1 MMPHMRVL
9 VAALALAMIAGAQ
22 NKKGGG
28 PQPEFIREGQALM
41 RQGQREAAL
50 KIYEAELAKSPDSIP
65 ALNASAIALEF
76 LGRTKEARER
86 FEKAAELAST
96 PAAKNQQRRYV
107 MMSYA
112 FDGDCAGA
120 SRHVQPLIDY
130 WTGVGDAYQQGEM
143 ANELAR
149 VCIDAGDLNTA
160 EKWYRAGT
168 RLGLAEKE
176 IAPDRKALWEF
187 RLEHALARL
196 AARRGKA
203 KEAEPHVARAKA
215 ILEANPEMAKQQQPF
230 FPYLVGYV
238 AFYRG
243 DYAAAIEALLQA
255 NLNDAFIQTLL
266 GEAYEKA
273 GEKEKAIEM
282 YRKAALT
289 ATPNPPGAYASRI
302 TRAKLA
308 AK

>member
-1 MMPHMRVL
+1 MISV
-9 VAALALAMIAGAQ
+9 ALACGLFAQ
-22 NKKGGG
+22 NKKGGA
-28 PQPEFIREGQALM
+28 PAPEFIREGQQLM

-50 KIYEAELAKSPDSIP
+50 AVYERELAKTPDSIP

-76 LGRTKEARER
+76 MGRTKEARDR
-86 FEKAAELAST
+86 FEKAAELAPT

-130 WTGVGDAYQQGEM
+130 WTSVGDAYQQGEM

-149 VCIDAGDLNTA
+149 VCIDAGDLDVA

-168 RLGLAEKE
+168 KLGLTEKE
-176 IAPDRKALWEF
+176 ISSDRRALWEF

-196 AARRGKA
+196 AARRGNA
-203 KEAEPHVARAKA
+203 REAEPHVARAKA

-230 FPYLVGYV
+230 LPYLVGYV
-238 AFYRG
+238 AYYRG
-243 DYAAAIEALLQA
+243 DYRGAIEALQQA
-255 NLNDAFIQTLL
+255 NQNDAFIQTFL

-273 GEKEKAIEM
+273 GDKEKAMEM
-282 YRKAALT
+282 YRKASLT
-289 ATPNPPGAYASRI
+289 ATPNPPGAYASRV

-308 AK
+308 GK

>member
-1 MMPHMRVL
+1 MRFVIF
-9 VAALALAMIAGAQ
+9 VALACGLCAQ
-22 NKKGGG
+22 NKKGGA
-28 PQPEFIREGQALM
+28 PAPEFIREGQQLM

-50 KIYEAELAKSPDSIP
+50 AVYERELAKSPDSIA
-65 ALNASAIALEF
+65 ALNASAVALEF

-86 FEKAAELAST
+86 FEKAAELAPT

-112 FDGDCAGA
+112 FDGDCGGA
-120 SRHVQPLIDY
+120 SKHVPPLIDY
-130 WTGVGDAYQQGEM
+130 WTSVGDAYQQGEM

-149 VCIDAGDLNTA
+149 VCIDAGDLDVA
-160 EKWYRAGT
+160 EKWYRTGT
-168 RLGLAEKE
+168 KLGLTEKE
-176 IAPDRKALWEF
+176 ISSDRRALWEF

-203 KEAEPHVARAKA
+203 QEAEPHIARAKA

-230 FPYLVGYV
+230 LPYLVGYV
-238 AFYRG
+238 AYYRG
-243 DYAAAIEALLQA
+243 DYRGAIEALQQA
-255 NLNDAFIQTLL
+255 NQNDAFIQTFL

-273 GEKEKAIEM
+273 GDREKAMEL
-282 YRKAALT
+282 YRKASLT
-289 ATPNPPGAYASRI
+289 ATPNPPGAYASRV

-308 AK
+308 EK